1 MIKLP
6 YKTEEAIEQ
15 EVNDFLYRCGINS
28 VPVDVELLAE
38 KLGFRIVPIATADRS
53 FKGFLS
59 TKTHEIGIKLS
70 FFDEGCDNIYR
81 FTIAHELA
89 HFVMHMSIYK
99 NFCGS
104 TLDEWTD
111 FYINNSDTIDRAE
124 RQADIFAGF
133 LLLPSKFLNEDLKAL
148 NKAFAAYKDEDVR
161 TDRIE
166 YIIARKY
173 VVAHK
178 TAQIRLQNI
187 AKAKKGE

>member
-15 EVNDFLYRCGINS
+15 EVNDFLSRYGVNS
-28 VPVDVELLAE
+28 IPVDVELLAE
-38 KLGFRIVPIATADRS
+38 RLGFRIVPIVTTDRS

-70 FFDEGCDNIYR
+70 FFNEGCDNIYR

-89 HFVMHMSIYK
+89 HLVMHMSIYK

-111 FYINNSDTIDRAE
+111 FYINNSE

-133 LLLPSKFLNEDLKAL
+133 LLLPSKFLNEDLKDL
-148 NKAFAAYKDEDVR
+148 NKAFAAYKDKDLR
-161 TDRIE
+161 ADRIE

-187 AKAKKGE
+187 AKAKKE